1 MISRRKD
8 HVWYDACCCVKP
20 DQSKRYS
27 LFEHLG
33 QVAAMK
39 RDLLMKELATRGLD
53 KRGFVTE
60 QMALLQERMNSEFID
75 QLAVMKKNYTLSSV
89 SCPI

>member
-1 MISRRKD
+1 M
-8 HVWYDACCCVKP
+8 
-20 DQSKRYS
+20 
-27 LFEHLG
+27 FEHLG

-60 QMALLQERMNSEFID
+60 QMALLQERINSEFID
-75 QLAVMKKNYTLSSV
+75 QLAVMKTNYTLSSV
-89 SCPI
+89 SCPIYEHICTTEVIVIMK